1 MMAID
6 NARDPVCSRKTYEKA
21 SQRLYDCFHIN
32 GGPYIKM
39 GQMIDQMGQLVPSE
53 YSSKIE
59 AICTNFLH
67 PAIPEV
73 EQIVK

>member
-39 GQMIDQMGQLVPSE
+39 GQMID
-53 YSSKIE
+53 
-59 AICTNFLH
+59 
-67 PAIPEV
+67 
-73 EQIVK
+73 